1 MSPKPL
7 LPNDLCRWLPEGV
20 TETIVRWLSP
30 HSVRLVLKGPR
41 SSIAGDFRAP
51 RRGQVATITV
61 NTDLPPYQF
70 LVTLTHEIAHL
81 KAWEKYATSI
91 KPHGP
96 QWKAVFAELLRE
108 LAQLSA
114 LPTVLRGALRR
125 HALKPT
131 SATFRDAFLIDV
143 IRRLDG
149 DQRISLADIPV
160 GHRFRF
166 RDRLFTK
173 LANARTRSRCRDIE
187 TGADYLIAMVAPVEP
202 IRGRS

>member
-1 MSPKPL
+1 MSRQGL
-7 LPNDLCRWLPEGV
+7 LPNELSQWLPAGV
-20 TETIVRWLSP
+20 TDTILGWLSV
-30 HSVRLVLKGPR
+30 HTVRLMLKGPR

-61 NTDLPPYQF
+61 NTDLPPHQF
-70 LVTLTHEIAHL
+70 LLTLTHEIAHL
-81 KAWEKYATSI
+81 KTWEKHAASV

-96 QWKAVFAELLRE
+96 QWRAEFAQLLRE
-108 LAQLSA
+108 LAQLNT

-143 IRRLDG
+143 LRRLDG
-149 DQRISLADIPV
+149 DQRISLAEIPV

-166 RDRLFTK
+166 RERSFTK
-173 LANARTRSRCRDIE
+173 LANARTRSRCKDIE
-187 TGADYLIAMVAPVEP
+187 TGAVYLIAMVAPVEP
-202 IRGRS
+202 MRGQP